1 MKTQNALYNDAKARF
16 LVWRSDTPLADAP
29 QVRSISEAKAQL
41 DPGGQIYDM
50 RTGVYIKPD
59 GDRWTAEGGN
69 GLKIDGETTAGTIHQ
84 LLAHLDSPR
93 TTARSAAFQ

>member
-1 MKTQNALYNDAKARF
+1 MKTQNALYNETKARF

-29 QVRSISEAKAQL
+29 QVRSIGEAKAQV

-59 GDRWTAEGGN
+59 GDRWIAEGGN
-69 GLKIDGETTAGTIHQ
+69 GLQVQGETTAGTVHR

-93 TTARSAAFQ
+93 TTARSVAPQ